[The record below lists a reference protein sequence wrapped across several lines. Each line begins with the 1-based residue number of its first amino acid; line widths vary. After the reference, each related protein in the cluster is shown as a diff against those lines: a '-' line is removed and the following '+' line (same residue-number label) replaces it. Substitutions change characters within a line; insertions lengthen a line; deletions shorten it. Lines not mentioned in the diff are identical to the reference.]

1 MSALQ
6 TLVVDD
12 SASARAVLKRLLE
25 RKGAQV
31 DQIESGLQALDYL
44 KTKKP
49 DLIFMDHTMPGMNGL
64 EAVRAIRQDPTTA
77 SIPVVMYTSQSDERY
92 LQEALATGALD
103 IIPKPATWNKL
114 SQVLDAV
121 MHQRQILTDEVAAS
135 IDQQLSSLRDH
146 LSFTMEQQIQRI
158 CDEMRVQFEQ
168 RVRALETRQNTP
180 STYPSQGLST
190 LIHSI
195 TDSKLHQLNLELR
208 HHLSAKLDV
217 LSQDMLQQQQ
227 EQRHE
232 LLRELELRLRQERQ
246 FAHRSW
252 LQGIP
257 RLLRTHWYAL
267 PLWTALTLLTVL
279 WGYWHW

>member
-1 MSALQ
+1 MSALH

-12 SASARAVLKRLLE
+12 SASARTVLKRLLE
-25 RKGAQV
+25 RKGVQV
-31 DQIESGLQALDYL
+31 DQTESGLQALDYL
-44 KTKKP
+44 KTNKP
-49 DLIFMDHTMPGMNGL
+49 DLIFMDHTMPGMSGL
-64 EAVRAIRQDPTTA
+64 EAVRAIRKDPATA
-77 SIPVVMYTSQSDERY
+77 SIPVVMYTSQSDESY

-114 SQVLDAV
+114 SQVLDTV
-121 MHQRQILTDEVAAS
+121 SHQRQIMTDEIAAS

-146 LSFTMEQQIQRI
+146 LSFTMEQQIQRV
-158 CDEMRVQFEQ
+158 CDELRTNFEQ

-180 STYPSQGLST
+180 SPYPSQGLST

-217 LSQDMLQQQQ
+217 LSQDLLQQQQ
-227 EQRHE
+227 EQRQA

-246 FAHRSW
+246 
-252 LQGIP
+252 GMK
-257 RLLRTHWYAL
+257 THWWHRFPGFIRSRWYVL
-267 PLWTALTLLTVL
+267 PFWLAVTLMAAL
-279 WGYWHW
+279 WGYWNW